1 MSIWPDPDP
10 DSDYTVAPD
19 DAHTL
24 LFAIH
29 DVPFAVRSN
38 DAAVIAHVAR
48 LVQRYRTAEA
58 QTATGPQQELTA
70 FQGTPAIDAL
80 RVTDVP
86 RRSGGHPVKPARV
99 ATADLDDGR
108 VILRRETGVVTTIR
122 PDTWTIA
129 GDLRA
134 HPGEVT
140 RALDAMLSLALVER
154 GFLTL
159 KGSALV
165 RDGRGIAL
173 VGGPDSAR
181 RALAVTLL
189 GHGFRWVTEDSLL
202 VRVAAGHVEMRGLP
216 GLLRLGPAAMLAH
229 PALRAMLP
237 DDERARYEGQT
248 WRELREIE
256 ARYVV
261 DAADAFGADGVAT
274 GGTLAMIVALR
285 WKNGEAAGTPTVT
298 PLARPDAY
306 EALADATRS
315 YGLYDLRG
323 TLPPNFHRL
332 QRIAE
337 TVVMH
342 AVAGPV
348 DLRTVADALVAD
360 AARTAERAAAGSAN
374 GAR

>member
-1 MSIWPDPDP
+1 MSIWPDD
-10 DSDYTVAPD
+10 TIAPD
-19 DAHTL
+19 DAQTL

-29 DVPFAVRSN
+29 DVPFVVRSN
-38 DAAVIAHVAR
+38 DTAVIAHIAR
-48 LVQRYRTAEA
+48 LVQRYRTVEPQA
-58 QTATGPQQELTA
+58 ATGPQQELTA
-70 FQGTPAIDAL
+70 LQGTPALDTL
-80 RVTDVP
+80 RLTDVP
-86 RRSGGHPVKPARV
+86 RRSGEHKPARV
-99 ATADLDDGR
+99 ATADLDGGR
-108 VILRRETGVVTTIR
+108 VILRRETGVATTIR
-122 PDTWTIA
+122 PDAWTIT

-140 RALDAMLSLALVER
+140 RALDAILSLALVER
-154 GFLTL
+154 GYLTL
-159 KGSALV
+159 KGSALT

-189 GHGFRWVTEDSLL
+189 GRGFRWVTEDSLL
-202 VRVAAGHVEMRGLP
+202 VRVAVGHVEMRGLP

-229 PALRAMLP
+229 PTLRAMLP

-248 WRELREIE
+248 WRELREVE

-261 DAADAFGADGVAT
+261 DAADAFGADGIAT
-274 GGTLAMIVALR
+274 EGVLEMIVALG
-285 WKNGEAAGTPTVT
+285 WKNGELSGTPTIT

-337 TVVMH
+337 TVTMH
-342 AVAGPV
+342 AVSGPV
-348 DLRTVADALVAD
+348 DLQTVADALVAD
-360 AARTAERAAAGSAN
+360 EARTAERDTAGTTN
-374 GAR
+374 GAH

>member
-1 MSIWPDPDP
+1 MSIWPDH
-10 DSDYTVAPD
+10 TAAPD
-19 DAHTL
+19 DAQTL

-29 DVPFAVRSN
+29 DVPFVVRSN
-38 DAAVIAHVAR
+38 DAAVIAHIAR

-58 QTATGPQQELTA
+58 QAATGPQQELIA
-70 FQGTPAIDAL
+70 LQGTPALDAVRL
-80 RVTDVP
+80 TDVP
-86 RRSGGHPVKPARV
+86 RRSGGHKPARV

-108 VILRRETGVVTTIR
+108 VILRRETGVATTIR
-122 PDTWTIA
+122 PDAWTIT

-159 KGSALV
+159 KGSALM

-173 VGGPDSAR
+173 VGGPDGAR

-189 GHGFRWVTEDSLL
+189 GRGFRWVTEDSLL

-237 DDERARYEGQT
+237 DDEGARYEGQT
-248 WRELREIE
+248 WRAMREIE

-261 DAADAFGADGVAT
+261 DAAEAFGVGGIAT
-274 GGTLAMIVALR
+274 GGALEMIVALR
-285 WKNGEAAGTPTVT
+285 WKNGEPDGMPTVT

-337 TVVMH
+337 TVTMH
-342 AVAGPV
+342 AVSGPV

-360 AARTAERAAAGSAN
+360 EARTAERDTAGTAN
-374 GAR
+374 GVH